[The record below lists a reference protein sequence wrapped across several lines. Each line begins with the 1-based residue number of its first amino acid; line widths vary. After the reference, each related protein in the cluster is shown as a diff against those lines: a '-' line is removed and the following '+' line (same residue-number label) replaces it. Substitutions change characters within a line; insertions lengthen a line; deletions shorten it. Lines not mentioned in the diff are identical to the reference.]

1 MEAFMPNH
9 AQLSDVGRSGDAI
22 IKRRRLRALC
32 CATMALLHRFN
43 RDESGNVLILAG
55 LMIPVAAVAVGASV
69 SFSTGNATR
78 TSMQMAL
85 DSAVLAGAIA
95 MDGAQSS
102 DPIATAQNAFQNNVN
117 KFAQSSASQ
126 IAASFTVNGSII
138 SGQASGLVTNVFGG
152 LIGTKTYTA
161 SVTAAATKQT
171 IPICVLG
178 LNGSDNG
185 SFDVNGNPTFNA
197 TCAVQANSNSNSG
210 MTQEG
215 KAPIN
220 AKKFGVKGGHKTN
233 NFSPAPSD
241 GTPTVADPYASLPF
255 PYYDACGTGKTG
267 LDIKNPTTLLPGTY
281 CGGITISGSD
291 ANVTLLPGIY
301 VMVDGPFWVKGGGN
315 VTGKE
320 VMIAFT
326 GKDSSLYL
334 WGNSTMTL
342 TSPISGTYMNMQFMA
357 DRNNADTKG
366 TWVSIGGA
374 AGNPDGAPKLDY
386 DGVAY
391 FPTQNFWIFGNA
403 VMNANSPSTTIV
415 ADKIWVQGSATVNI
429 TNENR
434 RNLAVGAAP
443 QTAYGAR
450 LLN

>member
-1 MEAFMPNH
+1 MSIRMQSFLQTCREKTAAGLGEFRS
-9 AQLSDVGRSGDAI
+9 AAVGCV
-22 IKRRRLRALC
+22 RRFR
-32 CATMALLHRFN
+32 
-43 RDESGNVLILAG
+43 RDERGNLVIMAAITL
-55 LMIPVAAVAVGASV
+55 PVAIGAVGAAV

-78 TSMQMAL
+78 TNMQMAL
-85 DSAVLAGAIA
+85 DSAVLVGAIA
-95 MDGAQSS
+95 MDKSW
-102 DPIATAQNAFQNNVN
+102 DPIDTAQKAFQANLNG
-117 KFAQSSASQ
+117 FAKSSASN
-126 IAASFTVNGSII
+126 ITATFTVDGPTI
-138 SGQASGLVTNVFGG
+138 SGQASGPVTNLFGG
-152 LIGTKTYTA
+152 LIGTKTYTV
-161 SVTAAATKQT
+161 SVEGAATKQT
-171 IPICVLG
+171 VPVCLLG

-185 SFDVNGNPTFNA
+185 SFDVNGNPSFNA
-197 TCAVQANSNSNSG
+197 SSCAVQANSTSNSG

-215 KAPIN
+215 KAPVK
-220 AKKFGVKGGHKTN
+220 AKKFGVTGGSKTS
-233 NFSPAPSD
+233 NFSPSPSD
-241 GTPTVADPYASLPF
+241 GSSAISDPYAKLAF
-255 PYYDACGTGKTG
+255 PYYDTCGNGKQG
-267 LDIKNPTTLLPGTY
+267 LDIKTATTLSPGTY

-334 WGNSTMTL
+334 WGNSTLTL
-342 TSPISGTYMNMQFMA
+342 TSPTSGTYKNMQFMA
-357 DRNNADTKG
+357 DRDNADTKG

-374 AGNPDGAPKLDY
+374 AGNADGTPKLDY

-403 VMNANSPSTTIV
+403 VVNANSPTMTIV
-415 ADKIWVQGSATVNI
+415 ADKIWVQGSATVNV

-443 QTAYGAR
+443 QTTFGAR
-450 LLN
+450 LIN